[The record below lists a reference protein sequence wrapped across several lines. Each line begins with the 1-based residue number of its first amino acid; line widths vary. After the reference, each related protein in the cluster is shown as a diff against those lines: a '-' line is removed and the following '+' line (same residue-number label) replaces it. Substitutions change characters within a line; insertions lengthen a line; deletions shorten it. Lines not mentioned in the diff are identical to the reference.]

1 MKDNFFSEEVMS
13 GNFLE
18 TIQIGSKANSIS
30 FRLKLDS
37 SSS

>member
-18 TIQIGSKANSIS
+18 TIQLGRKPIRFHLG
-30 FRLKLDS
+30 
-37 SSS
+37 